1 MKQGI
6 MVVFKEFHCRRK
18 FVNSFNANF
27 LSLIPKKAG
36 VVDIKDFC
44 PISLVS
50 GVYKTISMVLANM
63 SKLVLRKNISNS

>member
-1 MKQGI
+1 MK
-6 MVVFKEFHCRRK
+6 
-18 FVNSFNANF
+18 SFNANF
-27 LSLIPKKAG
+27 LSLIQKKAS